1 MKKFFNFIK
10 KFQPLLFTLNYKLVT
25 QKRRIYY
32 MYTANAYST
41 YKTNSINYASKEQLL
56 LMLVDGAVK
65 FVKIG
70 RQALI
75 DKDIKKAHENIIK
88 TQNIFYELMATL
100 DVSKAGDWGQS
111 LMSVYDFIVRRLI
124 DANMKKDVGIIDEI
138 IPLIEN
144 VKDTWEQAYK
154 ISKTGTIKK

>member
-1 MKKFFNFIK
+1 
-10 KFQPLLFTLNYKLVT
+10 
-25 QKRRIYY
+25 

>member
-1 MKKFFNFIK
+1 
-10 KFQPLLFTLNYKLVT
+10 
-25 QKRRIYY
+25 
-32 MYTANAYST
+32 MYTASAYST
-41 YKTNSINYASKEQLL
+41 YKINSINYASKDQLL

-70 RQALI
+70 RQAVI

-124 DANMKKDVGIIDEI
+124 DANMKKDIAILDEI

-154 ISKTGTIKK
+154 ISKTGAIKK

>member
-1 MKKFFNFIK
+1 
-10 KFQPLLFTLNYKLVT
+10 
-25 QKRRIYY
+25 

-41 YKTNSINYASKEQLL
+41 YKTNSVNYASKDQLL

-65 FVKIG
+65 FVRIG
-70 RQALI
+70 KQALI

-111 LMSVYDFIVRRLI
+111 LMSVYDFIVRRLV
-124 DANMKKDVGIIDEI
+124 DANMKKDVGIIDEV

-144 VKDTWEQAYK
+144 VKDTWEEAYK
-154 ISKTGTIKK
+154 ASKSNISKK

>member
-1 MKKFFNFIK
+1 
-10 KFQPLLFTLNYKLVT
+10 
-25 QKRRIYY
+25 

-41 YKTNSINYASKEQLL
+41 YKNNSVNYASKDQLL
-56 LMLVDGAVK
+56 LMLVDGAAK
-65 FVKIG
+65 FIKIG

-111 LMSVYDFIVRRLI
+111 LIMVYDFIVRRLI
-124 DANMKKDVGIIDEI
+124 DANMKKDVGIIDEV

-144 VKDTWEQAYK
+144 VKDTWEEAYK
-154 ISKTGTIKK
+154 VSKVNK